1 MINFSKKQNIYSQL
15 LFIDGLNRSGKS
27 IFSGLLSQFQDVE
40 QIKFKMIFEHLFP
53 SYILGKI
60 DKKTC
65 ESIIVSQL
73 NEISYNS
80 LIGRDLNFRKKDQSS
95 IYNHINYKNYI
106 KRIESDEKID
116 KNLELLSSNKI
127 IFPYQTHDFM
137 VYWDK
142 IQKINLNC
150 KVIEIFRNPFDNL
163 YSWFQENLHNRF
175 INDPRVYTL
184 NIKYKSKEYPWYYGL
199 DDNLL
204 KMKLDTYNLTIYLF
218 IYLLKKSI
226 KNLKK
231 IKKTNIYITFFD
243 ELVTKPDEEL
253 LKISIFLNKKFKKN
267 KKKYLES
274 KIPRKI
280 DERIQ
285 LKKKDYIREICNK
298 DLFFEMEKLESDY
311 KENKYGVKNY
321 NF

>member
-27 IFSGLLSQFQDVE
+27 IFSGLLSQYKDVE

-95 IYNHINYKNYI
+95 IYNHINHKNYI
-106 KRIESDEKID
+106 KRIESDEKMN
-116 KNLELLSSNKI
+116 KNLKILKSNKI

-137 VYWDK
+137 VYWNK

-150 KVIEIFRNPFDNL
+150 KIIEIFRNPFDNL

-184 NIKYKSKEYPWYYGL
+184 NIKYMSKEYPWYYGL
-199 DDNLL
+199 DKSLL
-204 KMKLDTYNLTIYLF
+204 RMRSNIYDQTVSVF

-226 KNLKK
+226 KN
-231 IKKTNIYITFFD
+231 IKKFKNNNIHIVYFD
-243 ELVTKPDEEL
+243 ELVTQPDEEL
-253 LKISIFLNKKFKKN
+253 LKISHFLNKEFKKN
-267 KKKYLES
+267 KKKYLEN

-280 DERIQ
+280 DEKIQ
-285 LKKKDYIREICNK
+285 KNKKDYIRKICCKN
-298 DLFFEMEKLESDY
+298 LYNEMVRLESDY
-311 KENKYGVKNY
+311 KENKYGI
-321 NF
+321 